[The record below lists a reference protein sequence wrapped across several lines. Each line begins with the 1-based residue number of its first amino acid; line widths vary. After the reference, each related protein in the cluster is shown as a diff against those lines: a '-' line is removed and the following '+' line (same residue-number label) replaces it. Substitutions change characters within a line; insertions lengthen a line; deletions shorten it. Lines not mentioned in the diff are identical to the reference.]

1 MRIWHKDL
9 IDILPK
15 QQLIGSWREVSSIA
29 GNLQIKGTPNH
40 LLVNKILNYDID
52 HFISYS
58 YYVRQEMTH
67 RGYKTMDKVW
77 NKITSLKPDWQLIG
91 KENLFPNWP
100 TDRYLRQCF
109 YNLEEKYDCS
119 GIRNEDFNKI
129 LWKLNPILN
138 LGYEE
143 TNSWLK

>member
-1 MRIWHKDL
+1 MRLWHKDL
-9 IDILPK
+9 IDVLPRE
-15 QQLIGSWREVSSIA
+15 QLVSQWREVSSIS

-40 LLVNKILNYDID
+40 LLVNKVLNYDID

-58 YYVRQEMTH
+58 YYIRQEMTH
-67 RGYKTMDKVW
+67 RGYKTMEKVW
-77 NKITSLKPDWQLIG
+77 NKITSLKPDWQLIE
-91 KENLFPNWP
+91 KENLFPNWH

-129 LWKLNPILN
+129 LWKFNSILN

-143 TNSWLK
+143 SNSWLK